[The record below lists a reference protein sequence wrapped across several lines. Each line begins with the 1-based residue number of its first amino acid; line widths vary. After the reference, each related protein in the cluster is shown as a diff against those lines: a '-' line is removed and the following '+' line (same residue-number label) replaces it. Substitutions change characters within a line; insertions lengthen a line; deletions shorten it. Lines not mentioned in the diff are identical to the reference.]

1 MDLRHVRTFVTVA
14 ETGTVSKAAERLH
27 VAQPAL
33 SRQIAN
39 LEDEL
44 GLKLFDR
51 VGRRLML
58 TSEGERLLNDCRGLL
73 NYARAV
79 GEQAQVLRR
88 GDVGVLRVSASP
100 HLIEGIFPDFLRHY
114 AARYPNVQVRLVDV
128 AAGGEAL
135 AMLERGEIHL
145 VQTIVRAIAPDEER
159 FASHPLAPMQM
170 LAACHPKLKLGTDGS
185 VEIGRLAPYPLLQA
199 TPDFAMRRNF
209 DAACRLAGFTPNNV
223 LDRARRMRC
232 LPWRKPGTASP
243 SSRRRCA
250 SIATA
255 YVCSASLIAAR
266 HWRNRSPCSPTS
278 AARCQ
283 AMRRCS
289 ATCSPSM
296 FARAFRC
303 HAADGSEPD
312 LLDDAVCAEQKRAR
326 NRDAQCLRGFRVD
339 GQIELLRRL
348 DWKIG
353 RLGAAQDAVDVSGAT
368 SV

>member
-14 ETGTVSKAAERLH
+14 EVGTVSKAAERLH

-51 VGRRLML
+51 VGRRLLL

-223 LDRARRMRC
+223 LESRAPHALLAMAEAGHGVAIIPSALRIHRYRVRVLRVTYRGKALEEPLAVLSDKRRP
-232 LPWRKPGTASP
+232 LPGYAKVFCDMLAEHVRKGFPLP
-243 SSRRRCA
+243 
-250 SIATA
+250 
-255 YVCSASLIAAR
+255 
-266 HWRNRSPCSPTS
+266 
-278 AARCQ
+278 
-283 AMRRCS
+283 
-289 ATCSPSM
+289 
-296 FARAFRC
+296 RA
-303 HAADGSEPD
+303 
-312 LLDDAVCAEQKRAR
+312 
-326 NRDAQCLRGFRVD
+326 
-339 GQIELLRRL
+339 
-348 DWKIG
+348 
-353 RLGAAQDAVDVSGAT
+353 
-368 SV
+368 

>member
-145 VQTIVRAIAPDEER
+145 VQTIVRAIAPDEQR

-223 LDRARRMRC
+223 LESRAPHALLAMAEAGHGVAIIPSALRIHRYRVRVLRVTYRGKALEEPLAVLSDKRRP
-232 LPWRKPGTASP
+232 LPGYAKVFCDMLAEHVRKGFPLP
-243 SSRRRCA
+243 
-250 SIATA
+250 
-255 YVCSASLIAAR
+255 
-266 HWRNRSPCSPTS
+266 RS
-278 AARCQ
+278 
-283 AMRRCS
+283 
-289 ATCSPSM
+289 
-296 FARAFRC
+296 
-303 HAADGSEPD
+303 
-312 LLDDAVCAEQKRAR
+312 
-326 NRDAQCLRGFRVD
+326 
-339 GQIELLRRL
+339 
-348 DWKIG
+348 
-353 RLGAAQDAVDVSGAT
+353 
-368 SV
+368 

>member
-14 ETGTVSKAAERLH
+14 EVGTVCKAAECLH

-51 VGRRLML
+51 VGRRLLL

-73 NYARAV
+73 NYARAL
-79 GEQAQVLRR
+79 GEQAQILRR

-100 HLIEGIFPDFLRHY
+100 HLIEGIFPHFLRHY
-114 AARYPNVQVRLVDV
+114 GARYPNVQVRLVDA

-145 VQTIVRAIAPDEER
+145 VQTIVRAIAPDEQR
-159 FASHPLAPMQM
+159 FSSHPLAPMEM
-170 LAACHPKLKLGTDGS
+170 LAACHPKLRLGADGT

-223 LDRARRMRC
+223 LESRAPHALLAMAEAGHGVAIIPSALRIHRYRVRVLRVTYRGKPLEEPLTVLSDKRRP
-232 LPWRKPGTASP
+232 LPGYAKVFCEMLAEHVRKGFPLPRTRTA
-243 SSRRRCA
+243 R
-250 SIATA
+250 ATA
-255 YVCSASLIAAR
+255 
-266 HWRNRSPCSPTS
+266 P
-278 AARCQ
+278 
-283 AMRRCS
+283 
-289 ATCSPSM
+289 
-296 FARAFRC
+296 
-303 HAADGSEPD
+303 
-312 LLDDAVCAEQKRAR
+312 
-326 NRDAQCLRGFRVD
+326 
-339 GQIELLRRL
+339 
-348 DWKIG
+348 
-353 RLGAAQDAVDVSGAT
+353 
-368 SV
+368 